1 MTNFQIKQGAT
12 QPVLVMKV
20 NKDNVFLYE
29 KIQNALENCSI
40 TFSMFDIEN
49 NTFKITKQPGG
60 LIRKNNC
67 TTCLLPDYEYLIY
80 YKFTQKDTN
89 KPGRYKAEFK
99 INFFDTVSTDI
110 TGIFIAPV
118 HEELYI
124 NIIKSLFTD
133 FNSNN
138 KIVGDHIFTSP
149 FNTEFL

>member
-1 MTNFQIKQGAT
+1 
-12 QPVLVMKV
+12 
-20 NKDNVFLYE
+20 
-29 KIQNALENCSI
+29 
-40 TFSMFDIEN
+40 MFDIEN